1 LTTTPPAPRAEAGGA
16 AGAERPLG
24 EHASPVE
31 AKLYEAPTADDL
43 AFQERIL
50 KGVSRSF
57 ALTIPQLPGR
67 LRREV
72 ANAYLLCR
80 IIDTIEDDPAFNA
93 DATDRWL
100 GIFLDVVRTG
110 RGAHAFAAELE
121 PQLSPATPAD
131 ERRLIRECDR
141 VIRITQSLS
150 NTARVAIQR
159 CLTTMS
165 RGMGEFVREGGP
177 DGLPTLA
184 HLERYC
190 YFVAGVVGEML
201 TDLFCDYSAD
211 IAARRD
217 DLERRARAF
226 GQGLQLTNI
235 LKDMRE
241 DHSRGICWL
250 PRDLFHAHGVDLARL
265 GDADRGP
272 QAGYEAAVRRL
283 VQIAHAD
290 LRDALEYTLAIPG
303 REVGIRRF
311 LLWSV
316 LLAARTL
323 DNIHRTPGFVSSQE
337 VKVSR
342 PTVAA
347 ITAVP
352 GFVVGSD
359 VGVAA
364 LFAAATR
371 RPSREAEHTRR

>member
-1 LTTTPPAPRAEAGGA
+1 VRPRVQTTPPARAT
-16 AGAERPLG
+16 
-24 EHASPVE
+24 
-31 AKLYEAPTADDL
+31 LYEAPSADDH
-43 AFQERIL
+43 AFQEHIL

-80 IIDTIEDDPAFNA
+80 IIDTIEDDPALDA

-100 GIFLDVVRTG
+100 AVFLEAVRTG
-110 RGAHAFAAELE
+110 RGAHVFAAELE
-121 PQLSPATPAD
+121 PRLSPSTPAD
-131 ERRLIRECDR
+131 ERRLIRESDR

-150 NTARVAIQR
+150 GTTRAAILR
-159 CLTTMS
+159 CLTTMG

-177 DGLPTLA
+177 HGLPTLE

-201 TDLFCDYSAD
+201 TDLFCDHSSD

-235 LKDMRE
+235 LKDVRD
-241 DHSRGICWL
+241 DHARGICWL
-250 PRDLFHAHGVDLARL
+250 PRDLFDAHGCDLTRL
-265 GDADRGP
+265 GDRDDTP
-272 QAGYEAAVRRL
+272 PTGYDAAVRRL

-290 LRDALEYTLAIPG
+290 LRAAFEYTRAIPG
-303 REVGIRRF
+303 HEVGIRRF

-323 DNIHRTPGFVSSQE
+323 HNIHRTPGFVSSQE

-342 PTVAA
+342 PTVVA

-371 RPSREAEHTRR
+371 RLSREAEHTRR